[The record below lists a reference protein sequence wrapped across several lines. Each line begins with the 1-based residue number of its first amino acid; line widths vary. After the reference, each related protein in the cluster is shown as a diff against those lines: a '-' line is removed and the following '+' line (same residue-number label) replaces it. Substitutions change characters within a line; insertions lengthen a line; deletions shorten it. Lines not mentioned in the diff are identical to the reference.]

1 MINITLRKNKVFFAP
16 KFGFAPFYFYTFI
29 VKGAGWGEAG
39 WCKGVCRLL
48 MFSARGETAYNNC
61 FSQGGRLLPSFF
73 YILSQPFFAIT
84 ISQLLS
90 SILKLAVRLCC
101 FYYPFGQVFG
111 HGGRLMRIT
120 L

>member
-1 MINITLRKNKVFFAP
+1 MINIALGKNKVFFAP

-61 FSQGGRLLPSFF
+61 FYRAGRLLPSFF
-73 YILSQPFFAIT
+73 LYLVTAFLCHYNKPAFE
-84 ISQLLS
+84 LN
-90 SILKLAVRLCC
+90 LKI
-101 FYYPFGQVFG
+101 GS
-111 HGGRLMRIT
+111 
-120 L
+120 